1 MAAPTSSNFCAAAQ
15 LALTQVAGLISE
27 ESYEQFIE
35 TDPFGEIVETDGYNL
50 SDGINQQF
58 TTISRFDARDV
69 TFTSR
74 TITNPNG
81 TPPTS
86 ECEPTPQQVNYNALT
101 TKTVDIVDA
110 ELITPT
116 LCLDDL
122 RDSRNGTET
131 LQAWTDGLKDKSQYT
146 MSRFNQQGIATGAG
160 NKIIAQANGQHNTL
174 ATNNVAGNTYPAV
187 LPTGIASMDLL
198 DWTQR
203 KLTFAGAAK
212 YAYKKVSNRP
222 IYPVYLSEEA
232 LETILKGDPKFR
244 EDLRVGQTGMDSDSA
259 LLGPLGS
266 VDMLRSSAFMVIE
279 RPRRFQAGP
288 GNSLVEVPPFIPGSG
303 ATVGTPVVENSVWE
317 DPAQTPYEEI
327 LIPNKMS
334 FRRLAPDSDL
344 ELPGNMKYKPQTYM
358 GEWHFDVPDKIY
370 CPVTTPLV
378 INGTTYNVM
387 TDMRMQNIRGNQGF
401 FWAYFLLGRKFIFP
415 QYSASI
421 IVLRCG
427 YQPGALTCASYSGS
441 GA

>member
-1 MAAPTSSNFCAAAQ
+1 MPAPTSSSFCSAAQ
-15 LALTQVAGLISE
+15 QALVQVAGLIGE
-27 ESYEQFIE
+27 ESHQQFIE
-35 TDPFGEIVETDGYNL
+35 TDPFGEIVETDPYNL

-58 TTISRFDARDV
+58 TTVSRFDARDV

-74 TITNPNG
+74 TITNPANG
-81 TPPTS
+81 TS

-131 LQAWTDGLKDKSQYT
+131 LQAWTDGLKDKTQYT

-160 NKIIAQANGQHNTL
+160 NKIVANGSGTHYTL
-174 ATNNVAGNTYPAV
+174 ATNNVAGNVYPAQAA
-187 LPTGIASMDLL
+187 TGAASMDLL
-198 DWTQR
+198 DWVQR

-212 YAYKKVSNRP
+212 YAFKKVSNRP

-244 EDLRVGQTGMDSDSA
+244 EDIRKAFTSSEEDSP
-259 LLGPLGS
+259 LMGPLGS

-279 RPRRFQAGP
+279 RPRRFTFAG
-288 GNSLVEVPPFIPGSG
+288 GTYTEVSPFIAGTG
-303 ATVGTPVVENSVWE
+303 ATVGTPVVENSAWE
-317 DPAQTPYEEI
+317 DPLQTPYEEI

-344 ELPGNMKYKPQTYM
+344 ELPGNMKYKPQDYM
-358 GEWHFDVPDKIY
+358 GNWHFDVPDKIY
-370 CPVTTPLV
+370 CPVTTPIV
-378 INGTTYNVM
+378 VGGTTYNVM